1 MNHDKIDGCID
12 ETMKYASPARVIFL
26 SVVAVIALSIGAV
39 ALLFP
44 AQLLASK
51 GVLMND
57 GTILWMREVGA
68 LLVCIGVII
77 ALVRKHEDSP
87 TLQALMFGNLLIQ
100 LGLLVLEVVG
110 YQRGIIT
117 ELSGVLPNSILHLCL
132 IVGFGYFLKR

>member
-12 ETMKYASPARVIFL
+12 ETMKYTNPARVIFL